1 MINFKNI
8 IDGLKTNPSILENT
22 LNSYGSYEKNKN
34 RNCVHCSSSDA
45 LKINKK
51 NNTYKCF
58 SCGAGGSVI
67 DLVINKENTDFMG
80 AVKKLCIDN
89 SIELPKS
96 EYTEEEKRV
105 FKKALEDK
113 KEIDKHIFKLKNE
126 LKNPNTN
133 IDTKFRIS
141 CLIDKIQED
150 KEFIKESEIINYSS
164 YKPSKVYTIDKYIS
178 EDIEGL
184 RMAINKANEGKKV
197 LLLAPTG
204 SGKTYSIINTLKQ
217 LNYKAIFILPNSA
230 NVEQAMYEYGIQG
243 AYDNLCPLNAINN
256 GNVVVMTWDKV
267 SKLTET
273 DLSDHIIVIDE
284 IHQTYTDT
292 YREKAIKG
300 LYDVC
305 KNFKGRIDVTAT
317 PNKLDFEIY
326 NNIIEYKQNNQIKYN
341 VKLYKGTDT
350 KAIID
355 ILNKSNNGAFL
366 MNDTKE
372 LKYISCMLNKKSDV
386 ITADTKENS
395 KLYEEIMTKSH
406 MGDFEALL
414 NTTTIVAGV
423 NIKNPNI
430 SDIILVGI
438 KDIGTIKQYV
448 ARFREL
454 ETVNVHIFNDYK
466 DECKIDDIER
476 LVSENIKKARILKDA
491 YNLACNGNSEFS
503 TLGLNINPINLDT
516 NIYFNK
522 DTNSYEVDTLYIKSQ
537 VYKKYYNSRT
547 LENFKYLLEEYFN
560 DIEIIYDLKICE
572 ETLKDKTMYKHDLK
586 KAKEEA
592 ISELEKHKNI
602 LVGYDEIKKNKRSY
616 KLMEYQSANQL
627 SMDQVQKEYL
637 KHGIHDLILNN
648 SLKSII
654 NLYSKYV
661 LDNQFSTD
669 LAWALA
675 KRKNNKKIFAQINTI
690 IYDELKQEF
699 PNAFRNDYS
708 LEVRIYEWLINEFKE
723 GMSYTQEHL
732 EYLSEALKIT
742 FGDNWS
748 LSTDKIGKI
757 LNQIYNIDRVKINS
771 SVAVKNNLF
780 YKNILPKS
788 ATTKKRIDAY
798 TIKSR
803 IELSDIKKELA
814 VTSSDFSLE
823 YSIHKRKTK
832 ILNQLDNDVKEILL
846 EGVF

>member
-1 MINFKNI
+1 
-8 IDGLKTNPSILENT
+8 
-22 LNSYGSYEKNKN
+22 
-34 RNCVHCSSSDA
+34 
-45 LKINKK
+45 
-51 NNTYKCF
+51 
-58 SCGAGGSVI
+58 
-67 DLVINKENTDFMG
+67 
-80 AVKKLCIDN
+80 
-89 SIELPKS
+89 
-96 EYTEEEKRV
+96 
-105 FKKALEDK
+105 
-113 KEIDKHIFKLKNE
+113 
-126 LKNPNTN
+126 
-133 IDTKFRIS
+133 
-141 CLIDKIQED
+141 
-150 KEFIKESEIINYSS
+150 
-164 YKPSKVYTIDKYIS
+164 
-178 EDIEGL
+178 
-184 RMAINKANEGKKV
+184 
-197 LLLAPTG
+197 
-204 SGKTYSIINTLKQ
+204 
-217 LNYKAIFILPNSA
+217 
-230 NVEQAMYEYGIQG
+230 
-243 AYDNLCPLNAINN
+243 
-256 GNVVVMTWDKV
+256 
-267 SKLTET
+267 
-273 DLSDHIIVIDE
+273 
-284 IHQTYTDT
+284 
-292 YREKAIKG
+292 
-300 LYDVC
+300 
-305 KNFKGRIDVTAT
+305 
-317 PNKLDFEIY
+317 
-326 NNIIEYKQNNQIKYN
+326 
-341 VKLYKGTDT
+341 
-350 KAIID
+350 
-355 ILNKSNNGAFL
+355 

-386 ITADTKENS
+386 ITADTKVNS
-395 KLYEEIMTKSH
+395 KLYDEIMTKSH

-466 DECKIDDIER
+466 EECKIYDVEW
-476 LVSENIKKARILKDA
+476 LVSENIKKASILKDA
-491 YNLACNGNSEFS
+491 YNLVCNGNTEFS

-522 DTNSYEVDTLYIKSQ
+522 NTNSYEVDTIYIKSQ

-592 ISELEKHKNI
+592 ISELEKHKDI

-616 KLMEYQSANQL
+616 KLMEYQSTNQL

-648 SLKSII
+648 SLKSMI

-661 LDNQFSTD
+661 LENSFSLD
-669 LAWALA
+669 IAWTLA

-732 EYLSEALKIT
+732 EHLSEALKIT

-748 LSTDKIGKI
+748 LSTKKISAL
-757 LNQIYNIDRVKINS
+757 LNQIYNIDRVKINL
-771 SVAVKNNLF
+771 SVADKNYNF
-780 YKNILPKS
+780 YKNILPGS

-814 VTSSDFSLE
+814 VTSSDLSLE
-823 YSIHKRKTK
+823 FSIQKRKTK
-832 ILNQLDNDVKEILL
+832 ILNQLDKTEKEILL

>member
-1 MINFKNI
+1 M
-8 IDGLKTNPSILENT
+8 LLQ
-22 LNSYGSYEKNKN
+22 
-34 RNCVHCSSSDA
+34 
-45 LKINKK
+45 
-51 NNTYKCF
+51 
-58 SCGAGGSVI
+58 
-67 DLVINKENTDFMG
+67 
-80 AVKKLCIDN
+80 
-89 SIELPKS
+89 
-96 EYTEEEKRV
+96 
-105 FKKALEDK
+105 
-113 KEIDKHIFKLKNE
+113 E
-126 LKNPNTN
+126 LKGGETHL
-133 IDTKFRIS
+133 
-141 CLIDKIQED
+141 LI
-150 KEFIKESEIINYSS
+150 
-164 YKPSKVYTIDKYIS
+164 
-178 EDIEGL
+178 
-184 RMAINKANEGKKV
+184 
-197 LLLAPTG
+197 APTG
-204 SGKTYSIINTLKQ
+204 SGKTYSIINILKQ
-217 LNYKAIFILPNSA
+217 FDYKAIFILPNSA
-230 NVEQAMYEYGIQG
+230 NVEQAMHEYDIQG

-267 SKLTET
+267 SKLTEA
-273 DLSDHIIVIDE
+273 DLSDHIIIIDE

-292 YREKAIKG
+292 YRKKAIKG

-305 KNFKGRIDVTAT
+305 KKFKGRIDITAT
-317 PNKLDFEIY
+317 PNKLNFEIY
-326 NNIIEYKQNNQIKYN
+326 DYITEYKQNSQIKYN
-341 VKLYKGTDT
+341 VKLYNGTDT

-386 ITADTKENS
+386 ITADTKVNS
-395 KLYEEIMTKSH
+395 KLYDEIMTKSH

-466 DECKIDDIER
+466 EECKIYDVEW
-476 LVSENIKKARILKDA
+476 LVSENIKKASILKDA
-491 YNLACNGNSEFS
+491 YNLVCNGNTEFS

-522 DTNSYEVDTLYIKSQ
+522 NTNSYEVDTIYIKSQ

-592 ISELEKHKNI
+592 ISELEKHKDI

-616 KLMEYQSANQL
+616 KLMEYQSTNQL

-648 SLKSII
+648 SLKSMI

-661 LDNQFSTD
+661 LENSFSLD
-669 LAWALA
+669 IAWTLA

-732 EYLSEALKIT
+732 EHLSEALKIT

-748 LSTDKIGKI
+748 LSTKKISAL
-757 LNQIYNIDRVKINS
+757 LNQIYNIDRVKINL
-771 SVAVKNNLF
+771 SVADKNYNF
-780 YKNILPKS
+780 YKNILPGS

-814 VTSSDFSLE
+814 VTSSDLSLE
-823 YSIHKRKTK
+823 FSIQKRKTK
-832 ILNQLDNDVKEILL
+832 ILNQLDKTEKEILL

>member
-1 MINFKNI
+1 M
-8 IDGLKTNPSILENT
+8 
-22 LNSYGSYEKNKN
+22 
-34 RNCVHCSSSDA
+34 
-45 LKINKK
+45 
-51 NNTYKCF
+51 
-58 SCGAGGSVI
+58 
-67 DLVINKENTDFMG
+67 
-80 AVKKLCIDN
+80 
-89 SIELPKS
+89 
-96 EYTEEEKRV
+96 
-105 FKKALEDK
+105 
-113 KEIDKHIFKLKNE
+113 
-126 LKNPNTN
+126 TN
-133 IDTKFRIS
+133 IDK
-141 CLIDKIQED
+141 L
-150 KEFIKESEIINYSS
+150 FIATDEIINHAKYEAN
-164 YKPSKVYTIDKYIS
+164 KIININKYIS
-178 EDIEGL
+178 EFNSGVIN
-184 RMAINKANEGKKV
+184 AIAGAKGGETH
-197 LLLAPTG
+197 LLIAPTG
-204 SGKTYSIINTLKQ
+204 SGKTYSIINILKQ
-217 LNYKAIFILPNSA
+217 FDYKAIFILPNSA
-230 NVEQAMYEYGIQG
+230 NVEQAMHEYDIQG

-256 GNVVVMTWDKV
+256 GNIVVMTWDKV
-267 SKLTET
+267 SKLTEA
-273 DLSDHIIVIDE
+273 DLSDHIIIIDE

-292 YREKAIKG
+292 YRKKAIKG

-305 KNFKGRIDVTAT
+305 KKFKGRIDITAT
-317 PNKLDFEIY
+317 PNKLNFEIY
-326 NNIIEYKQNNQIKYN
+326 DYITEYKQNSQIKYN
-341 VKLYKGTDT
+341 VKLYNGTDT

-386 ITADTKENS
+386 ITADTKVNS
-395 KLYEEIMTKSH
+395 KLYDEIMTKSH

-466 DECKIDDIER
+466 EECKIYDVEW
-476 LVSENIKKARILKDA
+476 LVSENIKKASILKDA
-491 YNLACNGNSEFS
+491 YNLVCNGNTEFS

-522 DTNSYEVDTLYIKSQ
+522 NTNSYEVDTIYIKSQ

-616 KLMEYQSANQL
+616 KLMEYQSTNQL

-648 SLKSII
+648 SLKSMI

-661 LDNQFSTD
+661 LENSFSLD
-669 LAWALA
+669 IAWTLA

-732 EYLSEALKIT
+732 EHLSEALKIT

-757 LNQIYNIDRVKINS
+757 LNQIYNIELKKIKICPPFSNT
-771 SVAVKNNLF
+771 F

-788 ATTKKRIDAY
+788 GQGKRINVY

-814 VTSSDFSLE
+814 VTSSDLSLE
-823 YSIHKRKTK
+823 FSIQKRKTK
-832 ILNQLDNDVKEILL
+832 ILNQLDKTEKEILL

>member
-1 MINFKNI
+1 M
-8 IDGLKTNPSILENT
+8 PIL
-22 LNSYGSYEKNKN
+22 
-34 RNCVHCSSSDA
+34 
-45 LKINKK
+45 
-51 NNTYKCF
+51 
-58 SCGAGGSVI
+58 
-67 DLVINKENTDFMG
+67 
-80 AVKKLCIDN
+80 
-89 SIELPKS
+89 
-96 EYTEEEKRV
+96 
-105 FKKALEDK
+105 
-113 KEIDKHIFKLKNE
+113 
-126 LKNPNTN
+126 
-133 IDTKFRIS
+133 
-141 CLIDKIQED
+141 
-150 KEFIKESEIINYSS
+150 IKIIN
-164 YKPSKVYTIDKYIS
+164 INKYIS
-178 EDIEGL
+178 EFNSGVIN
-184 RMAINKANEGKKV
+184 AIAGAKGGETH
-197 LLLAPTG
+197 LLIAPTG
-204 SGKTYSIINTLKQ
+204 SGKTYSIINILKQ
-217 LNYKAIFILPNSA
+217 FDYKAIFILPNSA
-230 NVEQAMYEYGIQG
+230 NVEQAMHEYDIQG

-267 SKLTET
+267 SKLTEA
-273 DLSDHIIVIDE
+273 DLSDHIIIIDE

-292 YREKAIKG
+292 YRKKAIKG

-305 KNFKGRIDVTAT
+305 KKFKGRIDITAT
-317 PNKLDFEIY
+317 PNKLNFEIY
-326 NNIIEYKQNNQIKYN
+326 DYITEYKQNSQIKYN
-341 VKLYKGTDT
+341 VKLYNGTDT

-386 ITADTKENS
+386 ITADTKVNS
-395 KLYEEIMTKSH
+395 KLYDEIMTKSH

-466 DECKIDDIER
+466 EECKIYDVEW
-476 LVSENIKKARILKDA
+476 LVSENIKKASILKDA
-491 YNLACNGNSEFS
+491 YNLVCNGNTEFS

-522 DTNSYEVDTLYIKSQ
+522 NTNSYEVDTIYIKSQ

-592 ISELEKHKNI
+592 ISELEKHKDI

-616 KLMEYQSANQL
+616 KLMEYQSTNQL

-648 SLKSII
+648 SLKSMI

-661 LDNQFSTD
+661 LENSFSLD
-669 LAWALA
+669 IAWTLA

-732 EYLSEALKIT
+732 EHLSEALKIT

-748 LSTDKIGKI
+748 LSTKKISAL
-757 LNQIYNIDRVKINS
+757 LNQIYNIDRVKINL
-771 SVAVKNNLF
+771 SVADKNYNF
-780 YKNILPKS
+780 YKNILPGS

-814 VTSSDFSLE
+814 VTSSDLSLE
-823 YSIHKRKTK
+823 FSIQKRKTK
-832 ILNQLDNDVKEILL
+832 ILNQLDKTEKEILL

>member
-1 MINFKNI
+1 M
-8 IDGLKTNPSILENT
+8 
-22 LNSYGSYEKNKN
+22 
-34 RNCVHCSSSDA
+34 
-45 LKINKK
+45 
-51 NNTYKCF
+51 
-58 SCGAGGSVI
+58 
-67 DLVINKENTDFMG
+67 
-80 AVKKLCIDN
+80 
-89 SIELPKS
+89 
-96 EYTEEEKRV
+96 
-105 FKKALEDK
+105 
-113 KEIDKHIFKLKNE
+113 
-126 LKNPNTN
+126 TN
-133 IDTKFRIS
+133 IDK
-141 CLIDKIQED
+141 L
-150 KEFIKESEIINYSS
+150 FIATDEIINHAKYEAN
-164 YKPSKVYTIDKYIS
+164 KIININKYIS
-178 EDIEGL
+178 EFNSGVIN
-184 RMAINKANEGKKV
+184 AIAGAKGGETH
-197 LLLAPTG
+197 LLIAPTG
-204 SGKTYSIINTLKQ
+204 SGKTYSIINILKQ
-217 LNYKAIFILPNSA
+217 FDYKAIFILPNSA
-230 NVEQAMYEYGIQG
+230 NVEQAMHEYDIQG

-267 SKLTET
+267 SMLTEA
-273 DLSDHIIVIDE
+273 DLSDHIIIIDE

-292 YREKAIKG
+292 YRKKAIKG

-305 KNFKGRIDVTAT
+305 KKFKGRIDITAT
-317 PNKLDFEIY
+317 PNKLNFEIY
-326 NNIIEYKQNNQIKYN
+326 DYITEYKQNSQIKYN
-341 VKLYKGTDT
+341 VKLYNGTDT

-386 ITADTKENS
+386 ITADTKVNS
-395 KLYEEIMTKSH
+395 KLYDEIMTKSH

-466 DECKIDDIER
+466 EECKIYDVEW
-476 LVSENIKKARILKDA
+476 LVSENIKKASILKDA
-491 YNLACNGNSEFS
+491 YNLVCNGNTEFS

-522 DTNSYEVDTLYIKSQ
+522 NTNSYEVDTIYIKSQ

-592 ISELEKHKNI
+592 ISELEKHKDI

-616 KLMEYQSANQL
+616 KLMEYQSTNQL

-648 SLKSII
+648 SLKSMI

-661 LDNQFSTD
+661 LENSFSLD
-669 LAWALA
+669 IAWTLA

-732 EYLSEALKIT
+732 EHLSEALKIT

-748 LSTDKIGKI
+748 LSTKKISAL
-757 LNQIYNIDRVKINS
+757 LNQIYNIDRVKINL
-771 SVAVKNNLF
+771 SVADKNYNF
-780 YKNILPKS
+780 YKNILPGS

-814 VTSSDFSLE
+814 VTSSDLSLE
-823 YSIHKRKTK
+823 FSIQKRKTK
-832 ILNQLDNDVKEILL
+832 ILNQLDKTEKEILL

>member
-1 MINFKNI
+1 M
-8 IDGLKTNPSILENT
+8 
-22 LNSYGSYEKNKN
+22 
-34 RNCVHCSSSDA
+34 
-45 LKINKK
+45 
-51 NNTYKCF
+51 
-58 SCGAGGSVI
+58 
-67 DLVINKENTDFMG
+67 
-80 AVKKLCIDN
+80 
-89 SIELPKS
+89 
-96 EYTEEEKRV
+96 
-105 FKKALEDK
+105 
-113 KEIDKHIFKLKNE
+113 
-126 LKNPNTN
+126 TN
-133 IDTKFRIS
+133 IDK
-141 CLIDKIQED
+141 L
-150 KEFIKESEIINYSS
+150 FIATDEIINHAKYEAN
-164 YKPSKVYTIDKYIS
+164 KIININKYIS
-178 EDIEGL
+178 EFNSGVIN
-184 RMAINKANEGKKV
+184 AIAGAKGGETH
-197 LLLAPTG
+197 LLIAPTG
-204 SGKTYSIINTLKQ
+204 SGKTYSIINILKQ
-217 LNYKAIFILPNSA
+217 FDYKAIFILPNSA
-230 NVEQAMYEYGIQG
+230 NVEQAMHEYDIQG

-267 SKLTET
+267 SKLTEA
-273 DLSDHIIVIDE
+273 DLSDHIIIIDE

-292 YREKAIKG
+292 YRKKAIKG

-305 KNFKGRIDVTAT
+305 KKFKGRIDITAT
-317 PNKLDFEIY
+317 PNKLNFEIY
-326 NNIIEYKQNNQIKYN
+326 DYITEYKQNSQIKYN
-341 VKLYKGTDT
+341 VKLYNGTDT

-386 ITADTKENS
+386 ITADTKVNS
-395 KLYEEIMTKSH
+395 KLYDEIMTKSH

-466 DECKIDDIER
+466 EECKIYDVEW
-476 LVSENIKKARILKDA
+476 LVSENIKKASILKDA
-491 YNLACNGNSEFS
+491 YNLVCNGNTEFS

-522 DTNSYEVDTLYIKSQ
+522 NTNSYEVDTIYIKSQ

-592 ISELEKHKNI
+592 ISELEKHKDI

-616 KLMEYQSANQL
+616 KLMEYQSTNQL

-648 SLKSII
+648 SLKSMI

-661 LDNQFSTD
+661 LENSFSLD
-669 LAWALA
+669 IAWTLA

-732 EYLSEALKIT
+732 EHLSEALKIT

-748 LSTDKIGKI
+748 LSTKKISAL
-757 LNQIYNIDRVKINS
+757 LNQIYNIDRVKINL
-771 SVAVKNNLF
+771 SVADKNYNF
-780 YKNILPKS
+780 YKNILPGS

-814 VTSSDFSLE
+814 VTSSDLSLE
-823 YSIHKRKTK
+823 FSIQKRKTK
-832 ILNQLDNDVKEILL
+832 ILNQLDKTEKEILL

>member
-1 MINFKNI
+1 M
-8 IDGLKTNPSILENT
+8 
-22 LNSYGSYEKNKN
+22 
-34 RNCVHCSSSDA
+34 
-45 LKINKK
+45 
-51 NNTYKCF
+51 
-58 SCGAGGSVI
+58 
-67 DLVINKENTDFMG
+67 
-80 AVKKLCIDN
+80 
-89 SIELPKS
+89 
-96 EYTEEEKRV
+96 
-105 FKKALEDK
+105 
-113 KEIDKHIFKLKNE
+113 
-126 LKNPNTN
+126 TN
-133 IDTKFRIS
+133 IDK
-141 CLIDKIQED
+141 L
-150 KEFIKESEIINYSS
+150 FIATDEIINHAKYEAN
-164 YKPSKVYTIDKYIS
+164 KIININKYIS
-178 EDIEGL
+178 EFNSGVIN
-184 RMAINKANEGKKV
+184 AIAGAKGGETH
-197 LLLAPTG
+197 LLIAPTG
-204 SGKTYSIINTLKQ
+204 SGKTYSIINILKQ
-217 LNYKAIFILPNSA
+217 FDYKAIFILPNSA
-230 NVEQAMYEYGIQG
+230 NVEQAMHEYDIQG

-267 SKLTET
+267 SKLTEA
-273 DLSDHIIVIDE
+273 DLSDHIIIIDE

-292 YREKAIKG
+292 YRKKAIKG

-305 KNFKGRIDVTAT
+305 KKFKGRIDITAT
-317 PNKLDFEIY
+317 PNKLNFEIY
-326 NNIIEYKQNNQIKYN
+326 DYITEYKQNSQIKYN
-341 VKLYKGTDT
+341 VKLYNGTDT

-386 ITADTKENS
+386 ITADTKVKS
-395 KLYEEIMTKSH
+395 KLYDEIMTKSH

-466 DECKIDDIER
+466 EECKIYDVEW
-476 LVSENIKKARILKDA
+476 LVSENIKKASILKDA
-491 YNLACNGNSEFS
+491 YNLVCNGNTEFS

-522 DTNSYEVDTLYIKSQ
+522 NTNSYEVDTIYIKSQ

-592 ISELEKHKNI
+592 ISELEKHKDI

-616 KLMEYQSANQL
+616 KLMEYQSTNQL

-648 SLKSII
+648 SLKSMI

-661 LDNQFSTD
+661 LENSFSLD
-669 LAWALA
+669 IAWTLA

-732 EYLSEALKIT
+732 EHLSEALKIT

-748 LSTDKIGKI
+748 LSTKKISAL
-757 LNQIYNIDRVKINS
+757 LNQIYNIDRVKINL
-771 SVAVKNNLF
+771 SVADKNYNF
-780 YKNILPKS
+780 YKNILPGS

-814 VTSSDFSLE
+814 VTSSDLSLE
-823 YSIHKRKTK
+823 FSIQKRKTK
-832 ILNQLDNDVKEILL
+832 ILNQLDKTEKEILL

>member
-1 MINFKNI
+1 
-8 IDGLKTNPSILENT
+8 
-22 LNSYGSYEKNKN
+22 
-34 RNCVHCSSSDA
+34 
-45 LKINKK
+45 
-51 NNTYKCF
+51 
-58 SCGAGGSVI
+58 
-67 DLVINKENTDFMG
+67 
-80 AVKKLCIDN
+80 
-89 SIELPKS
+89 
-96 EYTEEEKRV
+96 
-105 FKKALEDK
+105 
-113 KEIDKHIFKLKNE
+113 
-126 LKNPNTN
+126 
-133 IDTKFRIS
+133 
-141 CLIDKIQED
+141 
-150 KEFIKESEIINYSS
+150 
-164 YKPSKVYTIDKYIS
+164 
-178 EDIEGL
+178 
-184 RMAINKANEGKKV
+184 
-197 LLLAPTG
+197 
-204 SGKTYSIINTLKQ
+204 
-217 LNYKAIFILPNSA
+217 
-230 NVEQAMYEYGIQG
+230 
-243 AYDNLCPLNAINN
+243 
-256 GNVVVMTWDKV
+256 
-267 SKLTET
+267 
-273 DLSDHIIVIDE
+273 
-284 IHQTYTDT
+284 
-292 YREKAIKG
+292 
-300 LYDVC
+300 
-305 KNFKGRIDVTAT
+305 
-317 PNKLDFEIY
+317 
-326 NNIIEYKQNNQIKYN
+326 
-341 VKLYKGTDT
+341 
-350 KAIID
+350 
-355 ILNKSNNGAFL
+355 

-522 DTNSYEVDTLYIKSQ
+522 DTNSYEVDSLYIKSQ

-732 EYLSEALKIT
+732 EHLSEALKIT

-757 LNQIYNIDRVKINS
+757 LNQIYNIDRVKINL

>member
-1 MINFKNI
+1 M
-8 IDGLKTNPSILENT
+8 
-22 LNSYGSYEKNKN
+22 
-34 RNCVHCSSSDA
+34 
-45 LKINKK
+45 
-51 NNTYKCF
+51 
-58 SCGAGGSVI
+58 
-67 DLVINKENTDFMG
+67 
-80 AVKKLCIDN
+80 
-89 SIELPKS
+89 
-96 EYTEEEKRV
+96 
-105 FKKALEDK
+105 
-113 KEIDKHIFKLKNE
+113 
-126 LKNPNTN
+126 TN
-133 IDTKFRIS
+133 IDK
-141 CLIDKIQED
+141 L
-150 KEFIKESEIINYSS
+150 FIATDEIINHAKYEAN
-164 YKPSKVYTIDKYIS
+164 KIININKYIS
-178 EDIEGL
+178 EFNSGVIN
-184 RMAINKANEGKKV
+184 AIAGAKGGETH
-197 LLLAPTG
+197 LLIAPTG

-217 LNYKAIFILPNSA
+217 FDYKAIFILPNSA
-230 NVEQAMYEYGIQG
+230 NVEQAMHEYDIQG

-267 SKLTET
+267 SKLTEA
-273 DLSDHIIVIDE
+273 DLSDHIIIIDE

-292 YREKAIKG
+292 YRKKAIKG
-300 LYDVC
+300 LYNVC
-305 KNFKGRIDVTAT
+305 KKFKGRIDITAT
-317 PNKLDFEIY
+317 PNKLNFEIY
-326 NNIIEYKQNNQIKYN
+326 DYITEYKQNSQIKYN
-341 VKLYKGTDT
+341 VKLYNGTDT

-386 ITADTKENS
+386 ITADTKVNS
-395 KLYEEIMTKSH
+395 KLYDEIMTKSH

-466 DECKIDDIER
+466 EECKIYDVEW
-476 LVSENIKKARILKDA
+476 LVSENIKKASILKDA
-491 YNLACNGNSEFS
+491 YNLVCNGNTEFS

-522 DTNSYEVDTLYIKSQ
+522 NTNSYEVDTIYIKSQ

-648 SLKSII
+648 SLKSMI

-669 LAWALA
+669 LAWTLA

-699 PNAFRNDYS
+699 PNAFKNDYS

-732 EYLSEALKIT
+732 EHLSETLKIT

-757 LNQIYNIDRVKINS
+757 LNQIYNIDRIKINL

-832 ILNQLDNDVKEILL
+832 ILNQLDKDVKEILL

>member
-1 MINFKNI
+1 M
-8 IDGLKTNPSILENT
+8 
-22 LNSYGSYEKNKN
+22 
-34 RNCVHCSSSDA
+34 
-45 LKINKK
+45 
-51 NNTYKCF
+51 
-58 SCGAGGSVI
+58 
-67 DLVINKENTDFMG
+67 
-80 AVKKLCIDN
+80 
-89 SIELPKS
+89 
-96 EYTEEEKRV
+96 
-105 FKKALEDK
+105 
-113 KEIDKHIFKLKNE
+113 
-126 LKNPNTN
+126 TN
-133 IDTKFRIS
+133 IDK
-141 CLIDKIQED
+141 L
-150 KEFIKESEIINYSS
+150 FIATDEIINHAKYEAN
-164 YKPSKVYTIDKYIS
+164 KIININKYIS
-178 EDIEGL
+178 EFNSGVIN
-184 RMAINKANEGKKV
+184 AIAGAKGGETH
-197 LLLAPTG
+197 LLIAPTG

-217 LNYKAIFILPNSA
+217 FDYKAIFILPNSA
-230 NVEQAMYEYGIQG
+230 NVEQAMHEYDIQG

-267 SKLTET
+267 SKLTEA
-273 DLSDHIIVIDE
+273 DLSDHIIIIDE

-292 YREKAIKG
+292 YRKKAIKG

-305 KNFKGRIDVTAT
+305 KKFKGRIDITAT
-317 PNKLDFEIY
+317 PNKLNFEIY
-326 NNIIEYKQNNQIKYN
+326 DYITEYKQNSQIKYN
-341 VKLYKGTDT
+341 VKLYNGTDT

-386 ITADTKENS
+386 ITADTKVNS
-395 KLYEEIMTKSH
+395 KLYDEIMTKSH

-466 DECKIDDIER
+466 EECKIYDVEW
-476 LVSENIKKARILKDA
+476 LVSENIKKASILKDA
-491 YNLACNGNSEFS
+491 YNLVCNGNTEFS

-522 DTNSYEVDTLYIKSQ
+522 NTNSYEVDTIYIKSQ

-572 ETLKDKTMYKHDLK
+572 STLKDKTMYKHDLK

-592 ISELEKHKNI
+592 IKELEQHKNI

-616 KLMEYQSANQL
+616 KLMEYQNVNQL
-627 SMDQVQKEYL
+627 SMDHVQKEYL

-648 SLKSII
+648 SLKSMI

-669 LAWALA
+669 LAWTLA

-699 PNAFRNDYS
+699 PNAFKNDYS
-708 LEVRIYEWLINEFKE
+708 LEVRIYEWIINEFKE

-732 EYLSEALKIT
+732 EHLSEALKIT

-748 LSTDKIGKI
+748 LSTKKISAL
-757 LNQIYNIDRVKINS
+757 LNQIYNIDRVKINL
-771 SVAVKNNLF
+771 SVADKNYNF
-780 YKNILPKS
+780 YKNILPGS

-823 YSIHKRKTK
+823 YSIQKRKTK
-832 ILNQLDNDVKEILL
+832 ILNQLDKTEKEILL

>member
-1 MINFKNI
+1 M
-8 IDGLKTNPSILENT
+8 
-22 LNSYGSYEKNKN
+22 
-34 RNCVHCSSSDA
+34 
-45 LKINKK
+45 
-51 NNTYKCF
+51 
-58 SCGAGGSVI
+58 
-67 DLVINKENTDFMG
+67 
-80 AVKKLCIDN
+80 
-89 SIELPKS
+89 
-96 EYTEEEKRV
+96 
-105 FKKALEDK
+105 
-113 KEIDKHIFKLKNE
+113 
-126 LKNPNTN
+126 TN
-133 IDTKFRIS
+133 IDK
-141 CLIDKIQED
+141 L
-150 KEFIKESEIINYSS
+150 FIATDEIINHAKYEAN
-164 YKPSKVYTIDKYIS
+164 KIININKYIS
-178 EDIEGL
+178 EFNSGVIN
-184 RMAINKANEGKKV
+184 AIAGAKGGETH
-197 LLLAPTG
+197 LLIAPTG
-204 SGKTYSIINTLKQ
+204 SGKTYSIINILKQ
-217 LNYKAIFILPNSA
+217 FDYKAIFILPNSA
-230 NVEQAMYEYGIQG
+230 NVEQAMHEYDIQG

-267 SKLTET
+267 SKLTEA
-273 DLSDHIIVIDE
+273 DLSDHIIIIDE

-292 YREKAIKG
+292 YRKKAIKG

-305 KNFKGRIDVTAT
+305 KKFKGRIDITAT
-317 PNKLDFEIY
+317 PNKLNFEIY
-326 NNIIEYKQNNQIKYN
+326 DYITEYKQNSQIKYN
-341 VKLYKGTDT
+341 VKLYNGTDT

-386 ITADTKENS
+386 ITADTKVNS
-395 KLYEEIMTKSH
+395 KLYDEIMTKSH

-466 DECKIDDIER
+466 EECKIYDVEW
-476 LVSENIKKARILKDA
+476 LVSENIKKASILKDA
-491 YNLACNGNSEFS
+491 YNLVCNGNTEFS

-522 DTNSYEVDTLYIKSQ
+522 NTNSYEVDTIYIKSQ

-648 SLKSII
+648 SLKSMI

-669 LAWALA
+669 LAWTLA

-699 PNAFRNDYS
+699 PNAFKNDYS

-732 EYLSEALKIT
+732 EHLSEALKIT

-748 LSTDKIGKI
+748 LSTKKISSL
-757 LNQIYNIDRVKINS
+757 LNQIYNIDRVKINL
-771 SVAVKNNLF
+771 SVADKNYNF
-780 YKNILPKS
+780 YKNILPGS

-823 YSIHKRKTK
+823 YSIQKRKTK
-832 ILNQLDNDVKEILL
+832 ILNQLDKTEKEILL

>member
-1 MINFKNI
+1 
-8 IDGLKTNPSILENT
+8 
-22 LNSYGSYEKNKN
+22 
-34 RNCVHCSSSDA
+34 
-45 LKINKK
+45 
-51 NNTYKCF
+51 
-58 SCGAGGSVI
+58 
-67 DLVINKENTDFMG
+67 
-80 AVKKLCIDN
+80 
-89 SIELPKS
+89 
-96 EYTEEEKRV
+96 
-105 FKKALEDK
+105 
-113 KEIDKHIFKLKNE
+113 
-126 LKNPNTN
+126 
-133 IDTKFRIS
+133 
-141 CLIDKIQED
+141 
-150 KEFIKESEIINYSS
+150 
-164 YKPSKVYTIDKYIS
+164 
-178 EDIEGL
+178 
-184 RMAINKANEGKKV
+184 
-197 LLLAPTG
+197 
-204 SGKTYSIINTLKQ
+204 
-217 LNYKAIFILPNSA
+217 
-230 NVEQAMYEYGIQG
+230 
-243 AYDNLCPLNAINN
+243 
-256 GNVVVMTWDKV
+256 
-267 SKLTET
+267 
-273 DLSDHIIVIDE
+273 
-284 IHQTYTDT
+284 
-292 YREKAIKG
+292 
-300 LYDVC
+300 
-305 KNFKGRIDVTAT
+305 
-317 PNKLDFEIY
+317 
-326 NNIIEYKQNNQIKYN
+326 
-341 VKLYKGTDT
+341 
-350 KAIID
+350 
-355 ILNKSNNGAFL
+355 

-386 ITADTKENS
+386 ITADTKVNS
-395 KLYEEIMTKSH
+395 KLYDEIMTKSQ

-466 DECKIDDIER
+466 EECKIYDVEW
-476 LVSENIKKARILKDA
+476 LVSENIKKASILKDA
-491 YNLACNGNSEFS
+491 YNLVCNGNTEFS

-522 DTNSYEVDTLYIKSQ
+522 NTNSYEVDTIYIKSQ

-648 SLKSII
+648 SLKSMI

-669 LAWALA
+669 LAWTLA

-699 PNAFRNDYS
+699 PNAFKNDYS

-732 EYLSEALKIT
+732 EHLSEALKIT

-757 LNQIYNIDRVKINS
+757 LNQIYIIDNKTTRI
-771 SVAVKNNLF
+771 ATVKNNLF
-780 YKNILPKS
+780 YKNILPKGV
-788 ATTKKRIDAY
+788 AKKQLRIY

-814 VTSSDFSLE
+814 VTSSDLSLE
-823 YSIHKRKTK
+823 FSIQKRKTK
-832 ILNQLDNDVKEILL
+832 ILNQLDKTEKEILL

>member
-1 MINFKNI
+1 M
-8 IDGLKTNPSILENT
+8 
-22 LNSYGSYEKNKN
+22 
-34 RNCVHCSSSDA
+34 
-45 LKINKK
+45 
-51 NNTYKCF
+51 
-58 SCGAGGSVI
+58 
-67 DLVINKENTDFMG
+67 
-80 AVKKLCIDN
+80 
-89 SIELPKS
+89 
-96 EYTEEEKRV
+96 
-105 FKKALEDK
+105 
-113 KEIDKHIFKLKNE
+113 
-126 LKNPNTN
+126 TN
-133 IDTKFRIS
+133 IDK
-141 CLIDKIQED
+141 L
-150 KEFIKESEIINYSS
+150 FIATDEIINHAKYEAN
-164 YKPSKVYTIDKYIS
+164 KIININKYIS
-178 EDIEGL
+178 EFNSGVIN
-184 RMAINKANEGKKV
+184 AIAGAKGGETH
-197 LLLAPTG
+197 LLIAPTG
-204 SGKTYSIINTLKQ
+204 SGKTYSIINILKQ
-217 LNYKAIFILPNSA
+217 FDYKAIFILPNSA
-230 NVEQAMYEYGIQG
+230 NVEQAMHEYDIQG

-256 GNVVVMTWDKV
+256 GNVAVMTWDKV
-267 SKLTET
+267 SKLTEA
-273 DLSDHIIVIDE
+273 DLSDHIIIIDE

-292 YREKAIKG
+292 YRKKAIKG

-305 KNFKGRIDVTAT
+305 KKFKGRIDITAT
-317 PNKLDFEIY
+317 PNKLNFEIY
-326 NNIIEYKQNNQIKYN
+326 DYITEYKQNSQIKYN
-341 VKLYKGTDT
+341 VKLYNGTDT

-386 ITADTKENS
+386 ITADTKVNS
-395 KLYEEIMTKSH
+395 KLYDEIMTKSH

-466 DECKIDDIER
+466 EECKIYDVEW
-476 LVSENIKKARILKDA
+476 LVSENIKKASILKDA
-491 YNLACNGNSEFS
+491 YNLVCNGNTEFS

-522 DTNSYEVDTLYIKSQ
+522 NTNSYEVDTIYIKSQ

-648 SLKSII
+648 SLKSMI

-669 LAWALA
+669 LAWTLA

-699 PNAFRNDYS
+699 PNAFKNDYS

-732 EYLSEALKIT
+732 EHLSEALKIT

-757 LNQIYNIDRVKINS
+757 LNQIYIIDNKTTRI
-771 SVAVKNNLF
+771 ATVKNNLF
-780 YKNILPKS
+780 YKNILPKGV
-788 ATTKKRIDAY
+788 AKKQLRIY

-814 VTSSDFSLE
+814 VTSSDLSLE
-823 YSIHKRKTK
+823 FSIQKRKTK
-832 ILNQLDNDVKEILL
+832 ILNQLDKTEKEILL

>member
-1 MINFKNI
+1 M
-8 IDGLKTNPSILENT
+8 
-22 LNSYGSYEKNKN
+22 
-34 RNCVHCSSSDA
+34 
-45 LKINKK
+45 
-51 NNTYKCF
+51 
-58 SCGAGGSVI
+58 
-67 DLVINKENTDFMG
+67 
-80 AVKKLCIDN
+80 
-89 SIELPKS
+89 
-96 EYTEEEKRV
+96 
-105 FKKALEDK
+105 
-113 KEIDKHIFKLKNE
+113 
-126 LKNPNTN
+126 TN
-133 IDTKFRIS
+133 IDK
-141 CLIDKIQED
+141 L
-150 KEFIKESEIINYSS
+150 FIATDEIINHAKYEAN
-164 YKPSKVYTIDKYIS
+164 KIININKYIS
-178 EDIEGL
+178 EFNSGVIN
-184 RMAINKANEGKKV
+184 AIAGAKGGETH
-197 LLLAPTG
+197 LLIAPTG
-204 SGKTYSIINTLKQ
+204 SGKTYSIINILKQ
-217 LNYKAIFILPNSA
+217 FDYKAIFILPNSA
-230 NVEQAMYEYGIQG
+230 NVEQAMHEYDIQG

-256 GNVVVMTWDKV
+256 GNVAVMTWDKV
-267 SKLTET
+267 SKLTEA
-273 DLSDHIIVIDE
+273 DLSDHIIIIDE

-292 YREKAIKG
+292 YRKKAIKG

-305 KNFKGRIDVTAT
+305 KKFKGRIDITAT
-317 PNKLDFEIY
+317 PNKLNFEIY
-326 NNIIEYKQNNQIKYN
+326 DYITEYKQNSQIKYN
-341 VKLYKGTDT
+341 VKLYNGTDT

-386 ITADTKENS
+386 ITADTKVNS
-395 KLYEEIMTKSH
+395 KLYDEIMTKSH

-466 DECKIDDIER
+466 EECKIYDVEW
-476 LVSENIKKARILKDA
+476 LVSENIKKASILKDA
-491 YNLACNGNSEFS
+491 YNLVCNGNTEFS

-522 DTNSYEVDTLYIKSQ
+522 NTNSYEVDTIYIKSQ

-648 SLKSII
+648 SLKSMI

-669 LAWALA
+669 LAWTLA

-699 PNAFRNDYS
+699 PNAFKNDYS

-732 EYLSEALKIT
+732 EHLSEALKIT

-748 LSTDKIGKI
+748 LSTKKISSL
-757 LNQIYNIDRVKINS
+757 LNQIYNIDRVKINL
-771 SVAVKNNLF
+771 SVSDKNYNF
-780 YKNILPKS
+780 YKNILPGS
-788 ATTKKRIDAY
+788 ETLNKRINAY

-832 ILNQLDNDVKEILL
+832 ILNQLDKDVKEILL

>member
-1 MINFKNI
+1 M
-8 IDGLKTNPSILENT
+8 
-22 LNSYGSYEKNKN
+22 
-34 RNCVHCSSSDA
+34 
-45 LKINKK
+45 
-51 NNTYKCF
+51 
-58 SCGAGGSVI
+58 
-67 DLVINKENTDFMG
+67 
-80 AVKKLCIDN
+80 
-89 SIELPKS
+89 
-96 EYTEEEKRV
+96 
-105 FKKALEDK
+105 
-113 KEIDKHIFKLKNE
+113 
-126 LKNPNTN
+126 TN
-133 IDTKFRIS
+133 IDK
-141 CLIDKIQED
+141 L
-150 KEFIKESEIINYSS
+150 FIATDEIINHAKYEAN
-164 YKPSKVYTIDKYIS
+164 KIININKYIS
-178 EDIEGL
+178 EFNSGVIN
-184 RMAINKANEGKKV
+184 AIAGAKGGETH
-197 LLLAPTG
+197 LLIAPTG
-204 SGKTYSIINTLKQ
+204 SGKTYSIINILKQ
-217 LNYKAIFILPNSA
+217 FDYKAIFILPNSA
-230 NVEQAMYEYGIQG
+230 NVEQAMHEYDIQG

-256 GNVVVMTWDKV
+256 GNVAVMTWDKV
-267 SKLTET
+267 SKLTEA
-273 DLSDHIIVIDE
+273 DLSDHIIIIDE

-292 YREKAIKG
+292 YRKKAIKG

-305 KNFKGRIDVTAT
+305 KKFKGRIDITAT
-317 PNKLDFEIY
+317 PNKLNFEIY
-326 NNIIEYKQNNQIKYN
+326 DYITEYKQNSQIKYN
-341 VKLYKGTDT
+341 VKLYNGTDT

-386 ITADTKENS
+386 ITADTKVNS
-395 KLYEEIMTKSH
+395 KLYDEIMTKSQ

-466 DECKIDDIER
+466 EECKIYDVEW
-476 LVSENIKKARILKDA
+476 LVSENIKKASILKDA
-491 YNLACNGNSEFS
+491 YNLVCNGNTEFS

-522 DTNSYEVDTLYIKSQ
+522 NTNSYEVDTIYIKSQ

-648 SLKSII
+648 SLKSMI

-669 LAWALA
+669 LAWTLA

-699 PNAFRNDYS
+699 PNAFKNDYS

-732 EYLSEALKIT
+732 EHLSEALKIT

-748 LSTDKIGKI
+748 LSTKKISSL
-757 LNQIYNIDRVKINS
+757 LNQIYNIDRVKINL
-771 SVAVKNNLF
+771 SVADKNYNF
-780 YKNILPKS
+780 YKNILPGS

-823 YSIHKRKTK
+823 YSIQKRKTK
-832 ILNQLDNDVKEILL
+832 ILNQLDKTEKEILL

>member
-1 MINFKNI
+1 M
-8 IDGLKTNPSILENT
+8 
-22 LNSYGSYEKNKN
+22 
-34 RNCVHCSSSDA
+34 
-45 LKINKK
+45 
-51 NNTYKCF
+51 
-58 SCGAGGSVI
+58 
-67 DLVINKENTDFMG
+67 
-80 AVKKLCIDN
+80 
-89 SIELPKS
+89 
-96 EYTEEEKRV
+96 
-105 FKKALEDK
+105 
-113 KEIDKHIFKLKNE
+113 
-126 LKNPNTN
+126 TN
-133 IDTKFRIS
+133 IDK
-141 CLIDKIQED
+141 L
-150 KEFIKESEIINYSS
+150 FIATDEIINHAKYEAN
-164 YKPSKVYTIDKYIS
+164 KIININKYIS
-178 EDIEGL
+178 EFNSGVIN
-184 RMAINKANEGKKV
+184 AIAGAKGGETH
-197 LLLAPTG
+197 LLIAPTG

-217 LNYKAIFILPNSA
+217 FDYKAIFILPNSA
-230 NVEQAMYEYGIQG
+230 NVEQAMHEYDIQG

-267 SKLTET
+267 SKLTEA
-273 DLSDHIIVIDE
+273 DLSDHIIIIDE

-292 YREKAIKG
+292 YRKKAIKG

-305 KNFKGRIDVTAT
+305 KKFKGRIDITAT
-317 PNKLDFEIY
+317 PNKLNFEIY
-326 NNIIEYKQNNQIKYN
+326 DYITEYKQNSQIKYN
-341 VKLYKGTDT
+341 VKLYNGTDT

-386 ITADTKENS
+386 ITADTKVNS
-395 KLYEEIMTKSH
+395 KLYDEIMTKSH

-466 DECKIDDIER
+466 EECKIYDVEW
-476 LVSENIKKARILKDA
+476 LVSENIKKASILKDA
-491 YNLACNGNSEFS
+491 YNLVCNGNTEFS

-522 DTNSYEVDTLYIKSQ
+522 NTNSYEVDTIYIKSQ

-572 ETLKDKTMYKHDLK
+572 STLKDKTMYKHDLK

-592 ISELEKHKNI
+592 IKELEQHKNI

-616 KLMEYQSANQL
+616 KLMEYQNVNQL
-627 SMDQVQKEYL
+627 SMDHVQKEYL

-648 SLKSII
+648 SLKSMI

-669 LAWALA
+669 LAWTLA

-699 PNAFRNDYS
+699 PNAFKNDYS

-732 EYLSEALKIT
+732 EHLSEALKIT

-748 LSTDKIGKI
+748 LSTKKISAF
-757 LNQIYNIDRVKINS
+757 LNQIYNIDRVKINL
-771 SVAVKNNLF
+771 SVSDKNYNF
-780 YKNILPKS
+780 YKNILPGS
-788 ATTKKRIDAY
+788 ETLNKRINAY

-832 ILNQLDNDVKEILL
+832 ILNQLDKDVKEILL

>member
-1 MINFKNI
+1 M
-8 IDGLKTNPSILENT
+8 
-22 LNSYGSYEKNKN
+22 
-34 RNCVHCSSSDA
+34 
-45 LKINKK
+45 
-51 NNTYKCF
+51 
-58 SCGAGGSVI
+58 
-67 DLVINKENTDFMG
+67 
-80 AVKKLCIDN
+80 
-89 SIELPKS
+89 
-96 EYTEEEKRV
+96 
-105 FKKALEDK
+105 
-113 KEIDKHIFKLKNE
+113 
-126 LKNPNTN
+126 TN
-133 IDTKFRIS
+133 IDK
-141 CLIDKIQED
+141 L
-150 KEFIKESEIINYSS
+150 FIATDEIINHAKYEAN
-164 YKPSKVYTIDKYIS
+164 KIININKYIS
-178 EDIEGL
+178 EFNSGVIN
-184 RMAINKANEGKKV
+184 AIAGAKGGETH
-197 LLLAPTG
+197 LLIAPTG
-204 SGKTYSIINTLKQ
+204 SGKTYSIINILKQ
-217 LNYKAIFILPNSA
+217 FDYKAIFILPNSA
-230 NVEQAMYEYGIQG
+230 NVEQAMHEYDIQG

-267 SKLTET
+267 SKLTEA
-273 DLSDHIIVIDE
+273 DLSDHIIIIDE

-292 YREKAIKG
+292 YRKKAIKG

-305 KNFKGRIDVTAT
+305 KKFKGRIDITAT
-317 PNKLDFEIY
+317 PNKLNFEIY
-326 NNIIEYKQNNQIKYN
+326 DYITEYKQNSQIKYN
-341 VKLYKGTDT
+341 VKLYNGTDT

-386 ITADTKENS
+386 ITADTKVNS
-395 KLYEEIMTKSH
+395 KLYDEIMTKSH

-466 DECKIDDIER
+466 EECKIYDVEW
-476 LVSENIKKARILKDA
+476 LVSENIKKASILKDA
-491 YNLACNGNSEFS
+491 YNLVCNGNTEFS

-522 DTNSYEVDTLYIKSQ
+522 NTNSYEVDTIYIKSQ

-648 SLKSII
+648 SLKSMI

-669 LAWALA
+669 LAWTLA

-699 PNAFRNDYS
+699 PNAFKNDYS

-732 EYLSEALKIT
+732 EHLSEALKIT

-757 LNQIYNIDRVKINS
+757 LNQIYIIDNKTTRI
-771 SVAVKNNLF
+771 ATVKNNLF
-780 YKNILPKS
+780 YKNILPKGV
-788 ATTKKRIDAY
+788 AKKQLRIY

-814 VTSSDFSLE
+814 VTSSDLSLE
-823 YSIHKRKTK
+823 FSIQKRKTK
-832 ILNQLDNDVKEILL
+832 ILNQLDKTEKEILL